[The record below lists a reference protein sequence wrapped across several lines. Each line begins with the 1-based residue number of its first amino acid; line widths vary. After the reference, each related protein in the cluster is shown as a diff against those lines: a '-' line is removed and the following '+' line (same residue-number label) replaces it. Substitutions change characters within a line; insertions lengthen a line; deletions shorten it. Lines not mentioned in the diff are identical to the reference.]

1 MYSLNRPRSEL
12 SRINSCDLAL
22 RRWLVS
28 SIIHIN
34 DVITKAMNNK
44 IIVDHSEIRPI
55 VLKLWFMQAIF
66 WTLLTVFSF
75 FSLTLWYASPDIS
88 HIVYDLLQSLI
99 GLALTIPMHW
109 IYRSMLKQKGSVV
122 LLVWSLA
129 VVLIFS
135 FIWSILRISTFILV
149 TEEGHQLWGDFGGW
163 YFSGFFVFLCWTA
176 IYYSLYYYSVA
187 TAEKYRRIKQV
198 ERSRGER
205 VKRLSAEKSAAE
217 AKMQMLRYQLNPHFL
232 FNTLNA
238 VNSLIASNE
247 PAQARE
253 TIEKLSMFL
262 RFALKE
268 EKTGWVSLSS
278 EIEALEL
285 YLGIELIRFADR
297 LTIEFDID
305 DAALNL
311 EVPSLLLQPMA
322 ENSIKHAVNVC
333 EDVCLIR
340 VSASVTDDYLTLM
353 VSDNGPGI
361 ASLND
366 GTFTREDFE
375 FTGLGV
381 RNIIERVDN
390 VYGEKAS
397 VTLENKKDVG
407 LSVFVRLPIR
417 NNL

>member
-1 MYSLNRPRSEL
+1 
-12 SRINSCDLAL
+12 
-22 RRWLVS
+22 
-28 SIIHIN
+28 
-34 DVITKAMNNK
+34 MNNK
-44 IIVDHSEIRPI
+44 ITVDHTEVRPI

-109 IYRSMLKQKGSVV
+109 IYRSMLKQTGSVV

-129 VVLIFS
+129 VVLVFS

-149 TEEGHQLWGDFGGW
+149 TEEGHQLWDDFGGW

-176 IYYSLYYYSVA
+176 IYYSLYFYSVA

-238 VNSLIASNE
+238 VNALITSNE
-247 PAQARE
+247 SAQARE

-268 EKTGWVSLSS
+268 EKTGWVSLAS

-305 DAALNL
+305 DAALNVK
-311 EVPSLLLQPMA
+311 VPSLLLQPMA

-333 EDVCLIR
+333 EDTCLIR
-340 VSASVTDDYLTLM
+340 VSASATDDFLTLM

-361 ASLND
+361 ASLED
-366 GTFTREDFE
+366 GTFTQEDFE
-375 FTGLGV
+375 FSGLGI

-390 VYGEKAS
+390 VYGDKAS
-397 VTLENKKDVG
+397 VTLENKKTVG
-407 LSVFVRLPIR
+407 LSVFVSLPIR

>member
-1 MYSLNRPRSEL
+1 
-12 SRINSCDLAL
+12 
-22 RRWLVS
+22 
-28 SIIHIN
+28 
-34 DVITKAMNNK
+34 MNNK
-44 IIVDHSEIRPI
+44 ITVDHTEIRPI

-88 HIVYDLLQSLI
+88 HIIYDLLQSLI

-109 IYRSMLKQKGSVV
+109 IYRSMLKKTGSIA
-122 LLVWSLA
+122 LLVWTVA

-135 FIWSILRISTFILV
+135 FFWSVLRISTFILV
-149 TEEGHQLWGDFGGW
+149 TNEGHQLWGDFGGW

-176 IYYSLYYYSVA
+176 TYYSLYYYSVA

-238 VNSLIASNE
+238 VNSLITSNE
-247 PAQARE
+247 PLQARE

-305 DAALNL
+305 DAALNVK
-311 EVPSLLLQPMA
+311 VPSLLLQPMA

-333 EDVCLIR
+333 EDTCLIR

-353 VSDNGPGI
+353 VSDDGPGI
-361 ASLND
+361 ASLDD
-366 GTFTREDFE
+366 GTFTPEDFE
-375 FTGLGV
+375 FSGLGV
-381 RNIIERVDN
+381 RNIIERVAN
-390 VYGEKAS
+390 VYADKAS
-397 VTLENKKDVG
+397 VILENKKTVG
-407 LSVFVRLPIR
+407 LSVFVSLPIR

>member
-1 MYSLNRPRSEL
+1 
-12 SRINSCDLAL
+12 
-22 RRWLVS
+22 
-28 SIIHIN
+28 
-34 DVITKAMNNK
+34 MNNK
-44 IIVDHSEIRPI
+44 ITVDHTEVRPI

-88 HIVYDLLQSLI
+88 HIIYDLLQSLI

-109 IYRSMLKQKGSVV
+109 IYRSMLKKTGSIV
-122 LLVWSLA
+122 LLVWTVA

-135 FIWSILRISTFILV
+135 FFWSVLRISTFILV
-149 TEEGHQLWGDFGGW
+149 TNEGHQLWGDFGGW

-176 IYYSLYYYSVA
+176 TYYSLYYYSVA

-238 VNSLIASNE
+238 VNALIAAKESV
-247 PAQARE
+247 QARE
-253 TIEKLSMFL
+253 TIEQLSMFL
-262 RFALKE
+262 RYALKE
-268 EKTGWVSLSS
+268 EATGWISLSN
-278 EIEALEL
+278 EIEALNL

-311 EVPSLLLQPMA
+311 QVPSLLLQPMA

-333 EDVCLIR
+333 EEACLIR
-340 VSASVTDDYLTLM
+340 VSAKVVDGCLELS

-361 ASLND
+361 ASMED
-366 GTFTREDFE
+366 GVFSQGDFE
-375 FTGLGV
+375 FSGLGV
-381 RNIIERVDN
+381 RNIIERIN
-390 VYGEKAS
+390 SVYGDKAS
-397 VTLENKKDVG
+397 VVLENKKNVG
-407 LSVFVRLPIR
+407 LSVFVSLPIR

>member
-1 MYSLNRPRSEL
+1 
-12 SRINSCDLAL
+12 
-22 RRWLVS
+22 
-28 SIIHIN
+28 
-34 DVITKAMNNK
+34 MNNK
-44 IIVDHSEIRPI
+44 ITVDHTEVRPI

-109 IYRSMLKQKGSVV
+109 IYRSMLKQTGSVA

-129 VVLIFS
+129 VVLVFS

-149 TEEGHQLWGDFGGW
+149 TEEGHQLWDDFGGW

-176 IYYSLYYYSVA
+176 IYYSLYFYSVA

-238 VNSLIASNE
+238 VNALITSNE
-247 PAQARE
+247 SAQARE

-268 EKTGWVSLSS
+268 EKTGWVSLAS

-305 DAALNL
+305 DAALNVK
-311 EVPSLLLQPMA
+311 VPSLLLQPMA

-333 EDVCLIR
+333 EDTCLIR
-340 VSASVTDDYLTLM
+340 VSASVTDDFLTLM

-361 ASLND
+361 ASLED
-366 GTFTREDFE
+366 GTFTQEDFE
-375 FTGLGV
+375 FSGLGI

-390 VYGEKAS
+390 VYGDKAS
-397 VTLENKKDVG
+397 VTLENKKTVG
-407 LSVFVRLPIR
+407 LSVFVSLPIR

>member
-1 MYSLNRPRSEL
+1 LYSLNRPRSEL

>member
-1 MYSLNRPRSEL
+1 
-12 SRINSCDLAL
+12 
-22 RRWLVS
+22 
-28 SIIHIN
+28 
-34 DVITKAMNNK
+34 MNNK
-44 IIVDHSEIRPI
+44 ITVDHTEIRPI

-88 HIVYDLLQSLI
+88 HIIYDLLQSLI

-109 IYRSMLKQKGSVV
+109 IYRSMLKKTGSIA
-122 LLVWSLA
+122 LLIWTVA

-135 FIWSILRISTFILV
+135 FFWSVLRISTFILV
-149 TEEGHQLWGDFGGW
+149 TNEGHQLWGDFGGW

-176 IYYSLYYYSVA
+176 TYYSLYYYSVA

-247 PAQARE
+247 PVQARE

-305 DAALNL
+305 ESALNVK
-311 EVPSLLLQPMA
+311 VPSLLLQPMA

-333 EDVCLIR
+333 EDTCLIR

-353 VSDNGPGI
+353 VSDDGPGI
-361 ASLND
+361 ASLDD
-366 GTFTREDFE
+366 GTFTPEDFE
-375 FTGLGV
+375 FSGLGV
-381 RNIIERVDN
+381 RNIIERVAN
-390 VYGEKAS
+390 VYGDKAS
-397 VTLENKKDVG
+397 VILENKKTVG
-407 LSVFVRLPIR
+407 LSVFVSLPIR

>member
-1 MYSLNRPRSEL
+1 
-12 SRINSCDLAL
+12 
-22 RRWLVS
+22 
-28 SIIHIN
+28 
-34 DVITKAMNNK
+34 MNNK
-44 IIVDHSEIRPI
+44 ITVDHTEIRPI

-88 HIVYDLLQSLI
+88 HIIYDLLQSLI

-109 IYRSMLKQKGSVV
+109 IYRSMLKKTGSIA
-122 LLVWSLA
+122 LLVWTVA

-135 FIWSILRISTFILV
+135 FFWSVLRISTFILV
-149 TEEGHQLWGDFGGW
+149 TNEGHQLWGDFGGW

-176 IYYSLYYYSVA
+176 TYYSLYYYSVA

-247 PAQARE
+247 PVQARE

-305 DAALNL
+305 DAALNVK
-311 EVPSLLLQPMA
+311 VPSLLLQPMA

-333 EDVCLIR
+333 EDTCLIR

-353 VSDNGPGI
+353 VSDDGPGI
-361 ASLND
+361 ASLDD
-366 GTFTREDFE
+366 GTFTREGFE
-375 FTGLGV
+375 FSGLGV
-381 RNIIERVDN
+381 RNIIERVAN
-390 VYGEKAS
+390 VYGDKAS
-397 VTLENKKDVG
+397 VILENKKTVG
-407 LSVFVRLPIR
+407 LSVFVSLPIR

>member
-1 MYSLNRPRSEL
+1 MLFTCVL
-12 SRINSCDLAL
+12 
-22 RRWLVS
+22 S

-34 DVITKAMNNK
+34 GVIIKSMNNK
-44 IIVDHSEIRPI
+44 ITVDHTEVRPI

-109 IYRSMLKQKGSVV
+109 IYRSMLKQTGSVV

-129 VVLIFS
+129 VVLVFS

-149 TEEGHQLWGDFGGW
+149 TEEGHQLWDDFGGW

-176 IYYSLYYYSVA
+176 IYYSLYFYSVA

-238 VNSLIASNE
+238 VNALITSSE
-247 PAQARE
+247 SAQARE

-268 EKTGWVSLSS
+268 EKTGWVSLAS

-305 DAALNL
+305 DAALNVK
-311 EVPSLLLQPMA
+311 VPSLLLQPMA

-333 EDVCLIR
+333 EDTCLIR
-340 VSASVTDDYLTLM
+340 VSASVTDDFLTLM

-361 ASLND
+361 ASLED
-366 GTFTREDFE
+366 GTFTQEDFE
-375 FTGLGV
+375 FSGLGI

-390 VYGEKAS
+390 VYGDKAS
-397 VTLENKKDVG
+397 VTLENKKTVG
-407 LSVFVRLPIR
+407 LSVFVSLPIR